1 MIRGRTNPG
10 KGAGWEG
17 GAAVSGGRLDQ
28 WSAGIAVPVVVLV
41 ANQEGEGVGGAGKG
55 WEELAA
61 PPGVRRAQ
69 GEREKSG

>member
-1 MIRGRTNPG
+1 M
-10 KGAGWEG
+10 
-17 GAAVSGGRLDQ
+17 GAAVSGGRAGQ
-28 WSAGIAVPVVVLV
+28 WSARIAVPVVVFL

>member
-1 MIRGRTNPG
+1 MGVGVIL
-10 KGAGWEG
+10 
-17 GAAVSGGRLDQ
+17 SGGWTGQ
-28 WSAGIAVPVVVLV
+28 WSARVAVPVVVLL

-61 PPGVRRAQ
+61 PPGARRAL